1 MKLILAQGNVG
12 NNYNNTRHNVGF
24 RIIDD
29 IARNYQG
36 IWSEKK
42 AFRALVCE
50 LRIGGEKVL
59 LVKPTTFYN
68 LTGFTLK
75 TIADFYKIDFTTDL
89 LVLHDDLSL
98 DFGVIKTRD
107 TGSAGGNK
115 GLQSIISQIGVDFR
129 RIKIGINNDKRNLI
143 AKSDFVL
150 GYFTKDEQQFLSDI
164 SNQVQILTQN
174 FISGSFEN
182 STYKLVKKSK
192 SAR

>member
-12 NNYNNTRHNVGF
+12 SNYNNTRHNVGF

-50 LRIGGEKVL
+50 LRIDGEKVL

-150 GYFTKDEQQFLSDI
+150 GHFTKDEQQFLSDI

>member
-12 NNYNNTRHNVGF
+12 DDYKNTRHNIGF
-24 RIIDD
+24 SIIDD
-29 IARNYQG
+29 IARNYRG
-36 IWSEKK
+36 VWTEKK

-50 LRIGGEKVL
+50 LRIDGEKVL
-59 LVKPTTFYN
+59 LIKPTTFYN

-75 TIADFYKIDFTTDL
+75 TIADFYKINPKTDL

-98 DFGVIKTRD
+98 DFGIIKTRD

-129 RIKIGINNDKRNLI
+129 RIKIGINNNKRDLI

-150 GYFTKDEQQFLSDI
+150 ARFTKDEQKSLSDI
-164 SNQVQILTQN
+164 SNQAQVLAQN
-174 FISGSFEN
+174 FINNSFEN
-182 STYKLVKKSK
+182 STYKLVKKPT
-192 SAR
+192 AA

>member
-115 GLQSIISQIGVDFR
+115 GLQSIISQIGGEDF
-129 RIKIGINNDKRNLI
+129 
-143 AKSDFVL
+143 
-150 GYFTKDEQQFLSDI
+150 E
-164 SNQVQILTQN
+164 
-174 FISGSFEN
+174 
-182 STYKLVKKSK
+182 
-192 SAR
+192 

>member
-1 MKLILAQGNVG
+1 MKLILAQGNIG
-12 NNYNNTRHNVGF
+12 DNYKNTRHNVGF
-24 RIIDD
+24 SIIDD
-29 IARNYQG
+29 IACNYQG
-36 IWSEKK
+36 IWTEKK

-59 LVKPTTFYN
+59 LIKPTTFYN

-75 TIADFYKIDFTTDL
+75 TIADFYKIDFKTDL

-98 DFGVIKTRD
+98 DFGIIKTRD

-115 GLQSIISQIGVDFR
+115 GLQSVISQIGVDFR
-129 RIKIGINNDKRNLI
+129 RIKIGINNDQRDLI

-150 GYFTKDEQQFLSDI
+150 ARFTKDEQQFLSDI

-174 FISGSFEN
+174 FISNSFEN
-182 STYKLVKKSK
+182 STYKLVKKPT
-192 SAR
+192 AA